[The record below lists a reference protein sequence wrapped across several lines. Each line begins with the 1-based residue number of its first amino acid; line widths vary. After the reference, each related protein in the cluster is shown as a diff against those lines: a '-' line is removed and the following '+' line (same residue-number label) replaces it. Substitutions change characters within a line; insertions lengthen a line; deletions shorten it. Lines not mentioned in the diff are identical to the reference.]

1 MKENEILSRFGI
13 SSKLAYGLLIQ
24 SILVIISAIIS
35 LVGILDIS
43 DGITLRYITNLMSF
57 ITCISLIVYSF
68 YGFNSKRNQE
78 AFFISSICL
87 YIILTI
93 LGLLTSAISLKN
105 PVSILTVITL
115 ISSIFFLLEY
125 QKNYKVANYAMLI
138 IIITCIIVMLVNL
151 MMGIQWFIVIKYIII
166 TISIGLTYFERVQRG
181 KYDFKI

>member
-1 MKENEILSRFGI
+1 M
-13 SSKLAYGLLIQ
+13 
-24 SILVIISAIIS
+24 IISAIIS
-35 LVGILDIS
+35 LVGIFDLS

-105 PVSILTVITL
+105 PVSIITVITL
-115 ISSIFFLLEY
+115 ISTIFFLREY
-125 QKNYKVANYAMLI
+125 QNNYKVANFAMLI
-138 IIITCIIVMLVNL
+138 IIITCIIAMLANL
-151 MMGIQWFIVIKYIII
+151 MMGIPWFIAIKYIII
-166 TISIGLTYFERVQRG
+166 PFSIGLTYFERVQRG